1 MVIDDY
7 ICFSRRCT
15 RNVPVPSGSSGLFV
29 SIFLPQ
35 YPNHVQQRGIPMCI
49 NIFLWLSPNSA
60 CVNSASVLVLK
71 RNTPCKQTSQTT
83 AYRAKHPIPAQPAAP
98 S

>member
-15 RNVPVPSGSSGLFV
+15 RNIPVPSGSSGLFV

-35 YPNHVQQRGIPMCI
+35 YPNH
-49 NIFLWLSPNSA
+49 S
-60 CVNSASVLVLK
+60 SVE
-71 RNTPCKQTSQTT
+71 
-83 AYRAKHPIPAQPAAP
+83 Y
-98 S
+98 

>member
-15 RNVPVPSGSSGLFV
+15 RNIPVPSGSSGLFV

-35 YPNHVQQRGIPMCI
+35 YPNHSSVEYQC
-49 NIFLWLSPNSA
+49 
-60 CVNSASVLVLK
+60 ASTYFVVI
-71 RNTPCKQTSQTT
+71 
-83 AYRAKHPIPAQPAAP
+83 A
-98 S
+98 

>member
-15 RNVPVPSGSSGLFV
+15 RNIPVPSGSSGLFV

-35 YPNHVQQRGIPMCI
+35 YPNQQRGIPMCI
-49 NIFLWLSPNSA
+49 NIFCGYRLILPVSIQHQCWFLNATHP
-60 CVNSASVLVLK
+60 VN
-71 RNTPCKQTSQTT
+71 KQVRRQHIEQNIL
-83 AYRAKHPIPAQPAAP
+83 YQHNQQPQAE
-98 S
+98 